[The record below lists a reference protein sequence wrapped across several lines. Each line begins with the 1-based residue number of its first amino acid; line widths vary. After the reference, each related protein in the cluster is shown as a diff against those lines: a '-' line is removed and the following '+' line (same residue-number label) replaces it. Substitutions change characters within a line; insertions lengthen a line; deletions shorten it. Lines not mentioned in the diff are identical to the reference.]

1 MSFIQHF
8 LKTSQTVDFNFLWK
22 KGAGFISNHSKLI
35 LIVLGLTLLYFFTR
49 LYNIMELPLF
59 TDEAIYTRWSQIARF
74 DANWRFI
81 SLTDG
86 KQPSFVWINMIFMK
100 FIEDPLLSGR
110 LVSVVSGFFGMVGM
124 FFLGREIFKRQ
135 KAGLIAAFIYVV
147 FPFTLVYDKMALYDS
162 LVVAGVVWGLLF
174 QVLLV
179 RRRRLDIALILG
191 FIIGFGVLTKSSAF
205 FLIYLFPLSLLLF
218 DFKQKKRVYELVKWG
233 ALAGVSTV
241 MAYGFY
247 SLLRLSP
254 FFHIIG
260 EKNGIF
266 VYPVR
271 DWLTHPFEFLLGNW
285 SGLANWLIMYSTIPF
300 LVLIVLSFFLGRRKF
315 LREKVF
321 LFLWFLA
328 PFMALALFGR
338 ILYPRFILFMTIPLL
353 VLAAYPL
360 TYLTDRTKNNI
371 QKIAVIILVFAFIF
385 RSDFYILTDF
395 ARAPIAKPDT
405 DQFMNEWPAGG
416 GLKEIIP
423 YLAEEGRN
431 KKIYVATEG
440 TFGSL
445 PTYATEIY
453 LDMNKNIEKR
463 GIWPIPPII
472 PEDLLD
478 RAETQRV
485 FFLFNETQ
493 TPPPGWPIKLVAK
506 YQKGIG
512 DSHMS
517 LYEVIPNR

>member
-1 MSFIQHF
+1 MYNSIV
-8 LKTSQTVDFNFLWK
+8 SY
-22 KGAGFISNHSKLI
+22 ISKHSGLI
-35 LIVLGLTLLYFFTR
+35 LVMLGISLLYFLTR
-49 LYNIMELPLF
+49 LYNISELPLF

-86 KQPSFVWINMIFMK
+86 KQPSFVWLDMLFMRLVN
-100 FIEDPLLSGR
+100 DPLLAGR
-110 LVSVVSGFFGMVGM
+110 LVSVASGFFGMIGM
-124 FFLGREIFKRQ
+124 FFLGREIFKNK
-135 KAGLIAAFIYVV
+135 KAGIIAAFVYVV

-162 LVVAGVVWGLLF
+162 LVGTSVIWGLLF
-174 QVLLV
+174 QILLV

-205 FLIYLFPLSLLLF
+205 FLIYLFPLSILLF
-218 DFKQKKRVYELVKWG
+218 DFKVKNWQKEFVRWG
-233 ALAGVSTV
+233 ALAAVSTI

-266 VYPVR
+266 VYPLR
-271 DWLTHPFEFLLGNW
+271 DWFMHPFEFLFGNW
-285 SGLANWLIMYSTIPF
+285 HGLFGWLVDYSTIPF
-300 LVLIVLSFFLGRRKF
+300 LVVILASMFLGGTKYV
-315 LREKVF
+315 REKLF

-328 PFMALALFGR
+328 PFAALALFGR
-338 ILYPRFILFMTIPLL
+338 VLYPRFILFMTIPLL
-353 VLAAYPL
+353 ILGTFTL
-360 TYLTDRTKNNI
+360 TYIWDNLKNNYI
-371 QKIAVIILVFAFIF
+371 KVAIFVMAFAFII
-385 RSDFYILTDF
+385 RSDFFILTDF
-395 ARAPIAKPDT
+395 ARAPIPKADT

-423 YLAEEGRN
+423 FLDKESKNG
-431 KKIYVATEG
+431 KIYVATEG

-453 LDMNKNIEKR
+453 LDHNKNIEKR
-463 GIWPIPPII
+463 GIWPVPTVI
-472 PEDLLD
+472 PEDLVE
-478 RAETQRV
+478 RAKKQRV
-485 FFLFNETQ
+485 FVVFNETQ
-493 TPPPGWPIKLVAK
+493 TPPAWPIKLVAK

-512 DSHMS
+512 NSYMS
-517 LYEVIPNR
+517 IYEVIQDR